1 MTKEKE
7 KTKTVNKTVKEK
19 AIKPAVKTVVKV
31 KPAIKKT
38 VSPMVIKP
46 KRAVVK
52 TAAVSKVK
60 PTAKKE
66 HQKLR
71 PVKEVRHVVT
81 PVKEPLPE
89 EEVKI
94 TVEPVQVKVPEFV
107 VVKQEKSPE
116 VPKEEIVLP
125 LITEMSPVL
134 GPVESKEL
142 ELKFP
147 ITVKDLSVKLQE
159 KTSSL
164 IKALMDMK
172 VMATINQFLDE
183 ATTKAICQKYG
194 FKIVEA
200 PSEEDL
206 ALAFYKELDKP
217 EDLKFRSPIVT
228 LMGHV
233 DHGKTSLLDV
243 IRKTKVAESEHGG
256 ITQHIGAYRVAI
268 PHGDITFLDTPGH
281 EAFTAMRARGASI
294 TDIVILVVAADDG
307 IMPQTMEAID
317 HARAAGVS
325 IIVAINKIDK
335 PQADLDRVKKQLSEL
350 GLIAEDWGGKT
361 ITVAVSAKTGE
372 GIDNLLEMILL
383 ESQMLELK
391 ANPKRKASGVVLE
404 GKMIR
409 SRGPV
414 ATLLVRNGT
423 LHLNDYIIVGKYAG
437 KVKAMSNHLG
447 HAVISAGPSW
457 PVEVLGITDVPLA
470 GDQFFSV
477 EDERT
482 VKELALKRKEKEKEE
497 QLKPIHRMSLED
509 LYSQIKEGKV
519 KELKLILKADMHGSL
534 EAIKQTIGKIPVSE
548 IGLNIIHEGI
558 GNVNTSDVM
567 LALASNALILGFHID
582 EEEQAKEL
590 ISKEGQEVR
599 LYNVIY
605 ELGND
610 IKAALEGM
618 LEPKL
623 KKVFMGRIEVKKVF
637 KLSRSGMVAG
647 CFVSKGRVTR
657 QAMVSVVRNG
667 QVVFDGQL
675 STLKRFKDVE
685 EGFECGVTLKGFDT
699 LQEGD
704 VIEAFIIEKI
714 ARKL

>member
-7 KTKTVNKTVKEK
+7 KTKTVKKAVKEK
-19 AIKPAVKTVVKV
+19 TAKPAVKSAVKAKPAVKKASPAASPKPKRVVVKTVVTPKV
-31 KPAIKKT
+31 KPA
-38 VSPMVIKP
+38 
-46 KRAVVK
+46 
-52 TAAVSKVK
+52 
-60 PTAKKE
+60 AKKE
-66 HQKLR
+66 HLKPH
-71 PVKEVRHVVT
+71 PVKEVHHIAA
-81 PVKEPLPE
+81 PVKEPLPK
-89 EEVKI
+89 VV
-94 TVEPVQVKVPEFV
+94 VEPVKPKVIEPV
-107 VVKQEKSPE
+107 IVKQEIKE
-116 VPKEEIVLP
+116 VIPA
-125 LITEMSPVL
+125 
-134 GPVESKEL
+134 PVEEKPVVASPAGEKEI
-142 ELKFP
+142 ELRFP

-159 KTSSL
+159 KTTSL

-172 VMATINQFLDE
+172 IMATINQSLDE
-183 ATTKAICQKYG
+183 ATTRVVCQKYG
-194 FKIVEA
+194 FKIIET

-206 ALAFYKELDKP
+206 ALAVYREPDRP
-217 EDLKFRSPIVT
+217 QDLKFRSPIVT

-233 DHGKTSLLDV
+233 DHGKTSLLDA
-243 IRKTKVAESEHGG
+243 IRKSKVAESEHGG

-307 IMPQTMEAID
+307 IMPQTREAID

-325 IIVAINKIDK
+325 IIVAVNKIDK
-335 PQADLDRVKKQLSEL
+335 PQADLDRVKKQLGEL
-350 GLIAEDWGGKT
+350 GLMSEDWGGKT
-361 ITVAVSAKTGE
+361 ITVPVSAKTGE

-391 ANPKRKASGVVLE
+391 ANPNRKASGIVLE

-414 ATLLVRNGT
+414 ATLLVKNGT
-423 LHLNDYIIVGKYAG
+423 LNLNDFIIVGKYSG

-447 HAVISAGPSW
+447 HAVISAPPSW

-470 GDQFFSV
+470 GDQFFAV
-477 EDERT
+477 EDEKT
-482 VKELALKRKEKEKEE
+482 AKELALKRKEKEKEE
-497 QLKPIHRMSLED
+497 QLKPIHRMNLED
-509 LYSQIKEGKV
+509 LYSQIKEGKL
-519 KELKLILKADMHGSL
+519 KELKLIIKADMHGSL
-534 EAIKQTIGKIPVSE
+534 EAIKQTLGKIPNTE
-548 IGLNIIHEGI
+548 ISLNIIHEGV

-590 ISKEGQEVR
+590 ISKENQEVR

-605 ELGND
+605 ELAND
-610 IKAALEGM
+610 IRAALEGM

-623 KKVFMGRIEVKKVF
+623 KKVFMGKVEIKKVM
-637 KLSRSGMVAG
+637 KLSRAGTVAG
-647 CFVSKGRVTR
+647 CQVVKGKISRH
-657 QAMVSVVRNG
+657 AMVSLVRNG
-667 QVVFDGQL
+667 EVVFEGQL
-675 STLKRFKDVE
+675 SSLKRFKDDVREVE
-685 EGFECGVTLKGFDT
+685 EGFECGITLKGFDT

-704 VIEAFIIEKI
+704 VIEAYIIEKI